1 MVLVHYLPSVELQ
14 KQATELY
21 SVTMKVLL
29 SMQKLLIMDLLL
41 KVRLTN
47 LLVIMQMY
55 QSVLMQMS

>member
-41 KVRLTN
+41 KVKLTN

-55 QSVLMQMS
+55 QSVLMQMR